1 MLSIFSSMKKICFP
15 LLLAFLG
22 NSLFA
27 QSITVNGECI
37 SGPVVLNKIADA
49 NGKVAFE
56 GTGTALAT
64 PATVIDI
71 LWLPAPDNLWALSFD
86 GQPYFS
92 NACVIDNPPGT
103 ANTSCPWIPVAGMSC
118 TGGTA
123 LSITG
128 DVVLPV
134 SLIDFAVYKNENQA
148 ILKWETLLEINNK
161 GFEIQKSNDGIN
173 WVNIGFVN
181 GHGNSSVEIN
191 YQFTDANPYAGNNE
205 YRLCQIDLDG
215 NQTFSSI
222 ENINF
227 QSNSYY
233 TISNNPGRGIYR
245 ISMLAEAEKLEM
257 TVFDISG
264 KMIYRKITNAGN
276 QTLDISNAAAGVYW
290 LRMKKGNNLFI
301 EKLIKF

>member
-1 MLSIFSSMKKICFP
+1 MKKIYFP
-15 LLLAFLG
+15 LLLAFLS

-27 QSITVNGECI
+27 QSITVNGACI

-56 GTGTALAT
+56 GTGTVLAT
-64 PATVIDI
+64 PNTVIDI

-92 NACVIDNPPGT
+92 NACTINNPPGT
-103 ANTSCPWIPVAGMSC
+103 ANTSCPWIPVTGMGC

-134 SLIDFAVYKNENQA
+134 SLIDFAVYKKGNQA

-191 YQFTDANPYAGNNE
+191 YQFTDANPYAGRNE
-205 YRLCQIDLDG
+205 YRLCQVDLDG
-215 NQTFSSI
+215 NQTFSTI

-227 QSNSYY
+227 RDNSYY
-233 TISNNPGRGIYR
+233 TISNNPGRGIYQ
-245 ISMLAEAEKLEM
+245 ISMLAGAEKLDM
-257 TVFDISG
+257 AVFDISG

-276 QTLDISNAAAGVYW
+276 QTLDVSNAAAGVYW
-290 LRMKKGNNLFI
+290 LRMKQGSNLFT

>member
-1 MLSIFSSMKKICFP
+1 VLSIFSSMKKICFP

-92 NACVIDNPPGT
+92 NACVINNPPGT

-134 SLIDFAVYKNENQA
+134 SLIDFAVYKNGNQA

-205 YRLCQIDLDG
+205 YRLCKVDLDG

-233 TISNNPGRGIYR
+233 TISNNPGRGVYQ

-264 KMIYRKITNAGN
+264 KMIYRKITNIGN
-276 QTLDISNAAAGVYW
+276 QTLDISNSAAGVYW

>member
-92 NACVIDNPPGT
+92 NACVINNPPGT

-134 SLIDFAVYKNENQA
+134 SLIDFAVYKNGNQA

-205 YRLCQIDLDG
+205 YRLCKVDLDG

-233 TISNNPGRGIYR
+233 TISNNPGRGVYQ

-264 KMIYRKITNAGN
+264 KMIYRKITNIGN
-276 QTLDISNAAAGVYW
+276 QTLDISNSAAGVYW

>member
-1 MLSIFSSMKKICFP
+1 MKKIYLP
-15 LLLAFLG
+15 LLLFLAFPG

-134 SLIDFAVYKNENQA
+134 SLIDFAVYKNGNQA
-148 ILKWETLLEINNK
+148 ILKWKTLLEINNK

-173 WVNIGFVN
+173 WVNIRFVN
-181 GHGNSSVEIN
+181 GHGTSSVEIN

-205 YRLCQIDLDG
+205 YRLCQVDLDG

-233 TISNNPGRGIYR
+233 TISNNPGRGVYQ

-264 KMIYRKITNAGN
+264 KMIYRKITNIGN
-276 QTLDISNAAAGVYW
+276 QTLDISNSAAGVYW

>member
-1 MLSIFSSMKKICFP
+1 MKKIYLP
-15 LLLAFLG
+15 LLLFLAFPG

-134 SLIDFAVYKNENQA
+134 SLIDFAVYKNGNQA
-148 ILKWETLLEINNK
+148 ILKWKTLLEINNK

-173 WVNIGFVN
+173 WVNIRFVN
-181 GHGNSSVEIN
+181 GHGTSSVEIN

-205 YRLCQIDLDG
+205 YRLCQVDLDG

-233 TISNNPGRGIYR
+233 TISNKPGRGVYQ

-264 KMIYRKITNAGN
+264 KMIYRKITNIGN
-276 QTLDISNAAAGVYW
+276 QTLDISNSAAGVYW

>member
-1 MLSIFSSMKKICFP
+1 MLSIFSSMKKIYFS

-134 SLIDFAVYKNENQA
+134 SLIDFAVYKNGNQA
-148 ILKWETLLEINNK
+148 ILKWKTLLEINNK

-181 GHGNSSVEIN
+181 GHGNSSVELN

-205 YRLCQIDLDG
+205 YRLCQVDLDG

-233 TISNNPGRGIYR
+233 TISNNPGRGVYQ

-264 KMIYRKITNAGN
+264 KMIYRKITNIGN
-276 QTLDISNAAAGVYW
+276 QTLDISNSAAGVYW

>member
-1 MLSIFSSMKKICFP
+1 MKKICFP

-92 NACVIDNPPGT
+92 NACVINNPPGT

-134 SLIDFAVYKNENQA
+134 SLIDFAVYKNGNQA

-205 YRLCQIDLDG
+205 YRLCKVDLDG

-233 TISNNPGRGIYR
+233 TISNNPGRGVYQ

-264 KMIYRKITNAGN
+264 KMIYRKITNIGN
-276 QTLDISNAAAGVYW
+276 QTLDISNSAAGVYW